1 MINSLDAL
9 DTQTINQPVEN
20 ALEQDVMGCQGIL
33 DDLRALTW
41 RLDDRRVDLDPNDL
55 ADVIRGLE
63 TLYEIK
69 FMKLW
74 DTVQRLNKHQ
84 KP

>member
-1 MINSLDAL
+1 MINSLIAL
-9 DTQTINQPVEN
+9 DEQAEQAVNQPVEN
-20 ALEQDVMGCQGIL
+20 TLDQDIMGCQGIL

-41 RLDDRRVDLDPNDL
+41 RLDDRRVELDSNDL

-74 DTVQRLNKHQ
+74 DTYNSLVK
-84 KP
+84 

>member
-1 MINSLDAL
+1 MNDETNETNETML
-9 DTQTINQPVEN
+9 NQ
-20 ALEQDVMGCQGIL
+20 DIMGCQGIL

-41 RLDDRRVDLDPNDL
+41 RLDDRRADFDSIDL
-55 ADVIRGLE
+55 ADVVRGLE

-74 DTVQRLNKHQ
+74 ESFHTFTKHNG
-84 KP
+84 

>member
-1 MINSLDAL
+1 MRELVESKELN
-9 DTQTINQPVEN
+9 DTMLNQ
-20 ALEQDVMGCQGIL
+20 DIMGCQGIL

-41 RLDDRRVDLDPNDL
+41 RLDDRRADFDSNDL
-55 ADVIRGLE
+55 ADVVRGLE

-74 DTVQRLNKHQ
+74 DSFHALIKHDC
-84 KP
+84 